1 MRFALFAGLALAAVA
16 AAGQIR
22 VPVDDI
28 CLDARVVKMDG
39 LDRIHLPGA
48 RTVFP
53 EGAPDLPGVGRAYV
67 LPQGTELTDV
77 WVENPSFRSM
87 GRFNLATV
95 RIAPIGEEPGD
106 YLYGDA
112 WLEGGLYPSSPV
124 VDFQTGRKTGFMV
137 GSYTLSPF
145 RYNTDTGAL
154 EVLAGGEIVLEYGPS
169 DAPQLTLSPQQVAT
183 ARPGL
188 ESMVSNPQDI
198 AACAPAVTDTGKDW
212 APWIVVADADMQDE
226 LQPLVDHRAVTAG
239 GAEFVDLQYIY
250 DNYDGW
256 DTQEQIRNFLIDGYE
271 NHGLVYAL
279 IVGDYG
285 ETTRIS
291 KLSVYGNTLNS
302 TADLYYSDLDG
313 TWDGDGDH
321 NYGENGDG
329 LDYYSDIYV
338 GRFSAD
344 NSSWVSTMVDKTVS
358 YEDGTDTGEWYES
371 ALFCGAVLW
380 PEYSYTGATIC
391 DEVAAMLP
399 AGWTAHKLYESLGGS
414 HPNNQIDILNDGVAY
429 FQPTGHGYTNG
440 VFWYYSPQDM
450 ITTSNYTQ
458 LTNIDML
465 PVVHSIAC
473 LAGKLSAA
481 SLAERLMLAPNGGTV
496 ANMFNSDNGWGSPPS
511 MGPSEWL
518 NYYVAQQLFEEQQYE
533 IGVTHAL
540 GKDAFK
546 ASGGMSYQHWVLQE
560 NNLLGDPALMF
571 VTGQTGV
578 ETPEPEAPSAV
589 SLAAPTPNPAPGAFS
604 VGYSLPAAATGEL
617 AVYDMSGRRVRTLAA
632 GQLPAGQGSAQMQ
645 GERLPAGCY
654 NVLLRTDLG
663 TASQRVVILR

>member
-1 MRFALFAGLALAAVA
+1 MRYALMVGLLAVA
-16 AAGQIR
+16 VLAAGQIR
-22 VPVDDI
+22 IPIDDSTY
-28 CLDARVVKMDG
+28 DARVVGMDG
-39 LDRIHLPGA
+39 LDRVFLPGA

-53 EGAPDLPGVGRAYV
+53 EGAPDLPGVGGAYV

-77 WVENPSFRSM
+77 RLEGASFQSM
-87 GRFNLATV
+87 GRANLATV
-95 RIAPIGEEPGD
+95 RVVPIGQEAGD
-106 YLYGDA
+106 YLYNQS
-112 WLEGGLYPSSPV
+112 WLEGGVFPSSPV
-124 VDFQTGRKTGFMV
+124 LDFHTGHKTGFV
-137 GSYTLSPF
+137 IGSYTLSPC
-145 RYNTDTGAL
+145 RYNMDTGEL
-154 EVLAGGEIVLEYGPS
+154 EVMTGGEIVLEYGPS
-169 DAPQLTLSPQQVAT
+169 DYPRLTLSPYQVSA
-183 ARPGL
+183 ARPGV
-188 ESMVSNPQDI
+188 ESIVSNPRDLD
-198 AACAPAVTDTGKDW
+198 ACAPATTDSGKDW
-212 APWIVVADADMQDE
+212 APWIVVGDEDMEDE

-239 GAEFVDLQYIY
+239 GAEFVSLQYIY
-250 DNYDGW
+250 DNYTGW
-256 DTQEQIRNFLIDGYE
+256 DEQEQIRNFLIDGYE

-321 NYGENGDG
+321 NYGESNDDI
-329 LDYYSDIYV
+329 DYYSDIYV

-344 NSSWVSTMVDKTVS
+344 NSAWISTMVDKTVS

-380 PEYSYTGATIC
+380 PQYSYTGATIC
-391 DEVAAMLP
+391 DEVADMLP
-399 AGWTAHKLYESLGGS
+399 AGWTAHKLYESLSGS

-429 FQPTGHGYTNG
+429 FQPTGHGFNDG
-440 VFWYYSPQDM
+440 VYWYYSPKDM
-450 ITTSNYTQ
+450 ITTSNYTG

-481 SLAERLMLAPNGGTV
+481 CLAERLMLAPNGGTV

-518 NYYVAQQLFEEQQYE
+518 NYYVAQQLFVDEEYE
-533 IGVTHAL
+533 IGVTHAN

-546 ASGGMSYQHWVLQE
+546 SSGGMAYQHWVLQE

-571 VTGQTGV
+571 VTGQTGA
-578 ETPEPEAPSAV
+578 ETPEPATPSAV
-589 SLAAPTPNPAPGAFS
+589 SLAAPTPNPSAGAFS
-604 VGYSLPAAATGEL
+604 VAYSLPATATGEL
-617 AVYDMSGRRVRTLAA
+617 AVYDMSGRRVRTLAT
-632 GQLPAGQGSAQMQ
+632 GQLPAGEGSAQMED
-645 GERLPAGCY
+645 GRLPAGCY
-654 NVLLRTDLG
+654 NVLLRTNLG